1 MKWKLQ
7 QYKQADEN
15 TSKENDCN
23 DNHIFWH
30 RIMIRQAEKTFI
42 MVAMEKKINGGKAYY
57 YFCRQGFKEILFY
70 IILC

>member
-1 MKWKLQ
+1 
-7 QYKQADEN
+7 
-15 TSKENDCN
+15 
-23 DNHIFWH
+23 
-30 RIMIRQAEKTFI
+30 